1 MVFFRKND
9 VDEPKVGQD
18 LLDLRESVEKADF
31 PEHVS
36 AVALKELER
45 LEKTDP
51 AVAEYSIGTNYL
63 EYLLSLP
70 WKKATEDNLDLKRAE
85 GVLQAKHYG
94 LAHAKERILEYL
106 AVRTW
111 CSRQRFSVL
120 VVDDE
125 EIARNNLEYVLS
137 KEGYDV
143 ATAANGKEALE
154 KVRAQSF
161 EIILTDLKMD
171 KMDGIQL
178 LESVKM
184 AAPHMDVVIITGYA
198 TVSTAVDAL
207 KKGAA
212 HYLSKPIQIEEVRQT
227 VRQIL
232 DKKRVLQLTRG
243 PVLCFAGPPGTGKTS
258 IGIAIAE
265 ALGRKFIRISLAGMR
280 DEADLR
286 GHRRTY
292 VGAMPGRVINEL
304 RRVGV
309 KNPVFMLDEI
319 DKIGQDFRGDPASV
333 LLEILDP
340 EQNFQFVDHFLD
352 IPFDLSGAMFIATAN
367 VVDLLPSP
375 LRDRL
380 EVITFPGYT
389 ENEKKEIA
397 RSYLVPK
404 KLRENGLTGH
414 RIAFTDEAI
423 VKIIREHTKEAGL
436 RNLEREIATVC
447 RKLAKISLESKETQ
461 RSVTVDDAHVESL
474 LGPRKFS
481 REVIDGQ
488 DRIGVAT
495 GVVWTEFGGE
505 IIFVEASR
513 MKGTRQLILTGSL
526 GTVLQESAQ
535 IAFSYIRSQADPLH
549 LNPDFFSGN
558 DIHIHIPSG
567 AIPKDGPSA
576 GITIAMALISLLS
589 GRPARRDVAL
599 TGELTLSGRILP
611 VSGIREKILAAQRA
625 GVRTVILP
633 KKNDV
638 DVANLEADVAAGV
651 NIVLLEDLDQV
662 VEHVL
667 LPNEK

>member
-1 MVFFRKND
+1 MVFFRKQDED
-9 VDEPKVGQD
+9 VPKVGQD
-18 LLDLRESVEKADF
+18 LLNLRESIEKSDF
-31 PEHVS
+31 PEHVA
-36 AVALKELER
+36 AVAMKELER

-85 GVLQAKHYG
+85 GVLQAKHFG
-94 LAHAKERILEYL
+94 LVHVKERILEYL

-125 EIARNNLEYVLS
+125 EIARNNLEYVLRR
-137 KEGYDV
+137 EEYDV
-143 ATAANGKEALE
+143 ATAANGKEALD
-154 KVRAQSF
+154 KVRSQHF
-161 EIILTDLKMD
+161 DIILTDLKMD

-184 AAPHMDVVIITGYA
+184 SAPHMEVVIITGYA

-258 IGIAIAE
+258 IGQAIAE

-304 RRVGV
+304 RRVNV

-367 VVDLLPSP
+367 VVDLLPPP

-397 RSYLVPK
+397 HSYLVPK

-436 RNLEREIATVC
+436 RNLERGIATVC
-447 RKLAKISLESKETQ
+447 RKLAKISLESEETQ

-495 GVVWTEFGGE
+495 GLVWTEFGGE
-505 IIFVEASR
+505 IVFVEATR
-513 MKGTRQLILTGSL
+513 MKGDRQLILTGSM
-526 GTVLQESAQ
+526 GNVLQESAQ
-535 IAFSYIRSQADPLH
+535 IAFSHIRSQAGRLH

-589 GRPARRDVAL
+589 GRPARREVAL

-611 VSGIREKILAAQRA
+611 VSGIREKMLAAQRA
-625 GVRTVILP
+625 GVRTVIFP
-633 KKNDV
+633 QKNDV
-638 DVANLEADVAAGV
+638 DVANLEADVRAGV
-651 NIVLLEDLDQV
+651 NIVLAEDLSQIVD
-662 VEHVL
+662 HVL
-667 LPNEK
+667 LPDAK